1 MDDVGKN
8 EKRTEM
14 QRHTTSV
21 ISSLEKFDSL
31 WSQFLIHHF
40 YTIEQREYIK
50 KIKEDSSE
58 MGTAVVQLDFAENFT
73 LFSQAAV
80 QSSYWSQKQ
89 VTIFTAFIKWVQVIK
104 TLFL

>member
-1 MDDVGKN
+1 M
-8 EKRTEM
+8 
-14 QRHTTSV
+14 
-21 ISSLEKFDSL
+21 
-31 WSQFLIHHF
+31 
-40 YTIEQREYIK
+40 K

-89 VTIFTAFIKWVQVIK
+89 VTIFTALIKMGSGHRNLVFIRNYMKHNYI
-104 TLFL
+104 